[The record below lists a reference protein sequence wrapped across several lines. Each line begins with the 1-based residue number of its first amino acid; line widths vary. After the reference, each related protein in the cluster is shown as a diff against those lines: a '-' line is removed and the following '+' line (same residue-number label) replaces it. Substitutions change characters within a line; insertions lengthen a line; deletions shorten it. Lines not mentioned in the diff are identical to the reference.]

1 MVDKTFIS
9 VQGVAKRYQPQ
20 GLLTKQAT
28 KQVLTDINLEIKQ
41 GESVA
46 LVGASGSG
54 KSTLCRLILGLE
66 PTSDG
71 SIFYQGKP
79 ISNFTKQ
86 DWIDYR
92 QEVQLVFQDAI
103 GAVNPRQ
110 TIGQILAE
118 PLRYLRKLSKQEIES
133 ESQQL
138 MAKVGLDADLLA
150 RKAGQLSGGQLQ
162 RVGIARAL
170 AVKPKLI
177 ALDESLSSLDLVL
190 QQQMIA
196 LLKSIQ
202 QESGTA
208 FLLITH
214 DLRLVDLFC
223 HRVIVLDQGEI
234 VESRPANTNAP
245 WQSEMGK
252 KLNAAILP
260 AMPVVKA
267 KEPESTVERPQI
279 KERPLNAGT
288 AKQNTKPQCDYA

>member
-1 MVDKTFIS
+1 MVNELQDMPFIS
-9 VQGVAKRYQPQ
+9 VQGAAKRYQPQ
-20 GLLTKQAT
+20 GLLTKQT
-28 KQVLTDINLEIKQ
+28 SKQVLTDINLEIKQ

-71 SIFYQGKP
+71 EIYYQGQAL
-79 ISNFTKQ
+79 SSFTKQ
-86 DWIDYR
+86 DWINYR

-118 PLRYLRKLSKQEIES
+118 PLRYLRKLTKAEIES
-133 ESQQL
+133 ESKQL
-138 MAKVGLDADLLA
+138 MTKVGLDIALLA

-162 RVGIARAL
+162 RIGIARAL

-234 VESRPANTNAP
+234 VESRSANTNAP
-245 WQSEMGK
+245 WQSDMGK
-252 KLNAAILP
+252 KLNSAILP
-260 AMPVVKA
+260 AMPVTRA
-267 KEPESTVERPQI
+267 KKTTSTVENPQSEDI
-279 KERPLNAGT
+279 SLNVGA
-288 AKQNTKPQCDYA
+288 A